1 MGQVCARGCRA
12 GVSGLPEVI
21 PHDLCTGRAVGSPWV
36 GMIPLYLGFLHFALM
51 FPASQPC
58 WLCLTCCCPAGS
70 AEHWGPLGQCLTP
83 PVMPCSQGLSPGS
96 LQGASQVLHEWLK
109 TCLCCV
115 GAFLA
120 VTCGWKV
127 SGARWKP
134 PSQEKWGP
142 LSDPWPQHRQLC
154 SSLASPCQGLTL

>member
-1 MGQVCARGCRA
+1 MCRQ
-12 GVSGLPEVI
+12 SCGLP
-21 PHDLCTGRAVGSPWV
+21 
-36 GMIPLYLGFLHFALM
+36 LGGDDSSLSWISAFCLDVPSL
-51 FPASQPC
+51 SLSSC
-58 WLCLTCCCPAGS
+58 WLCPTCCCPAGS
-70 AEHWGPLGQCLTP
+70 AKQWGPLGQCLTP
-83 PVMPCSQGLSPGS
+83 PVVPCSQGLSPGS

-134 PSQEKWGP
+134 PSQEKWEP
-142 LSDPWPQHRQLC
+142 LSDPRPQHRQLC